1 MLPQM
6 TGSTSSIA
14 DFMLD
19 ARGPPGGYREEER
32 SRDEQTDMEIKRL
45 MEETHLWRIA
55 NSAQWVAWGLM
66 QANIPGLAEKESTD
80 EPVIEGAQPAAI
92 VSHEE
97 EQGDAD
103 EFDYLAYAQERAFFF
118 WGDCVLM
125 GIVKLEDFPE
135 EVRSKLKFVEY

>member
-1 MLPQM
+1 M

-19 ARGPPGGYREEER
+19 ARAPPGGWREDERRREEQTER
-32 SRDEQTDMEIKRL
+32 QIKQL
-45 MEETHLWRIA
+45 MEETRLWRIA

-66 QANIPGLAEKESTD
+66 QASVPDLQNADASGDPE
-80 EPVIEGAQPAAI
+80 IEAAPPSAI
-92 VSHEE
+92 VPPEE

-103 EFDYLAYAQERAFFF
+103 EFDYLGYAQERAFFF

-125 GIVKLEDFPE
+125 GLVKLEDFPE
-135 EVRSKLKFVEY
+135 EVQSKLKFVDY